1 MFRGEAVSM
10 AELLT
15 KDALPAAAK
24 PAEEQA
30 AKLADDI
37 LDAPFPEAPSAR
49 PPAPGGPIR
58 GEAPRGV
65 GVAAPPEAPAGPF
78 PGPGQVGRQ
87 ETPRRPAGME
97 AITPQGRPI
106 SVGAEPAPRE
116 GSGGWQR
123 MEPPT
128 GPASEMA
135 GESAAPSLHEGS
147 EVPLA
152 GEAHVNETPTF
163 ATPYRTAG
171 AADLEARLAPHA
183 GAQAREAAR
192 MKALTE
198 GEFAEVVN
206 GLNATGQK
214 APDGSP
220 LGDFLAKHSD
230 DLKTAGLI
238 AAGTG
243 ATAAAAEYEGQPGV
257 AGAAGG
263 LGLALLA
270 GRAGKR
276 MPGAWFGGHSP
287 AVQQALHGLEK
298 LGFETSQPVGNMLK
312 RTFGERVPTQAH
324 LEKMMP
330 IKALEELGGPAAEQ
344 KIINSG
350 GEMHWFAESAESPM
364 PPHDVT
370 LPDGTVDHD
379 PGGYPAP
386 AWKMAR
392 TFEKAPN
399 GDLIV
404 KHDYFYLRHDLQGSG
419 AGAKILK
426 DQMEAYKSLGVKQ
439 VEVSCDDVGRYF
451 WPSIGFDHP
460 DKGVIDKAV
469 ASYRKWVVDS
479 GRAEPNLALAQQL
492 RSIRSLPG
500 LANAEF
506 GKDFLLAKRGDWN
519 MHLELKLDDADPRFH
534 LMRHRL
540 GLGEAALGGGLALA
554 GAIEGSAPK
563 RPEGDAAQAGGLG
576 MGFIGAAALFKQT
589 RAKLV
594 ADVARTLFS
603 PTFGRAAARVVA
615 RQVYTRADMAKRQQ
629 EFQSWQENPQELVD
643 RVAEGF
649 RDVPPE
655 HQADVHAGV
664 FRAAT
669 FLKER
674 LPAVTKTNAIS
685 MRDLPVSA
693 EQMTKFAR
701 YEEAALRPKEAWT
714 DGAAR
719 GHLSPE
725 LIETTE
731 TLHPDLLAEIR
742 VAAYLAVRDEGPPV
756 TVQAKLQYAKLFDG
770 DGSYADPSMSQDVA
784 NMSAMAYEAAVPPKA
799 GGGPTSSGATSH
811 IAAANQAPAGL
822 VRLG

>member
-1 MFRGEAVSM
+1 MV
-10 AELLT
+10 
-15 KDALPAAAK
+15 
-24 PAEEQA
+24 Q
-30 AKLADDI
+30 
-37 LDAPFPEAPSAR
+37 
-49 PPAPGGPIR
+49 
-58 GEAPRGV
+58 
-65 GVAAPPEAPAGPF
+65 
-78 PGPGQVGRQ
+78 
-87 ETPRRPAGME
+87 
-97 AITPQGRPI
+97 
-106 SVGAEPAPRE
+106 
-116 GSGGWQR
+116 
-123 MEPPT
+123 
-128 GPASEMA
+128 
-135 GESAAPSLHEGS
+135 GS
-147 EVPLA
+147 EVPLPRQS
-152 GEAHVNETPTF
+152 GVGMPDIPKSILETFP
-163 ATPYRTAG
+163 TPYRTAG
-171 AADLEARLAPHA
+171 AADLEARLAPHV

-192 MKALTE
+192 MQALTE
-198 GEFAEVVN
+198 GEFSEVVN

-257 AGAAGG
+257 AGAGAGIG
-263 LGLALLA
+263 ISSLLAMTRGGRPSRYTLRLLEELGLAGRNLTKHEFEHALVQIERA
-270 GRAGKR
+270 GGDRAVDADILRDQIPILEHAGIIVRQPGKR
-276 MPGAWFGGHSP
+276 MPGAWFAGHSP

-350 GEMHWFAESAESPM
+350 GDMHWFAESAETPM

-519 MHLELKLDDADPRFH
+519 MHLELKLDEADPRFH

-563 RPEGDAAQAGGLG
+563 RPEGDESGVASAGGLG

-701 YEEAALRPKEAWT
+701 YEEAALRPKDAWT

-770 DGSYADPSMSQDVA
+770 DGSYADPSMSQTVA